1 MPEPDA
7 QGPSRAVTPSIRSG
21 SDAIDSR
28 LNIDQ
33 MQSLIDS
40 ILPFEACLF
49 YQVIPLSIETSSLH
63 LGMVNPKDA
72 AALDYVRRQVSYIK
86 YSVTPWPIDSDWHR
100 QILSQYLSYAAKTK
114 SSNSLTGNTPA
125 WPTSHPEPSRP
136 IAAADD
142 CLTFIV
148 DSPED
153 ITIVDRPQPHR
164 DDLPTQSSAQPSS
177 TGPETLPP
185 PSDSIPSQPP
195 SDPSRPSPPLQLEL
209 AEGGRVFTPAE
220 LRQLAPK
227 PLMQALLHQIL
238 SQGIGRLYLERQAQ
252 SGRVLCSQDGVVQ
265 SVLDDLKLDL
275 FQSVINELKRLTHL
289 PMLPITKT
297 RQVEIERLYQQERVL
312 LRLRIIPG
320 NHGEE
325 ATLQVLRGAA
335 LKFYQQQQMEQLG
348 RDALS
353 TAQTLQQRINT
364 IRDQARRNLE
374 PTSTATLVA
383 VNTLLKEMELQIA
396 KLLQQQGDR
405 TPSDHSSR

>member
-21 SDAIDSR
+21 NDAIDSR
-28 LNIDQ
+28 LNSDQ

-49 YQVIPLSIETSSLH
+49 YQVIPLSIEASSLH
-63 LGMVNPKDA
+63 LGMVNPKDV

-86 YSVTPWPIDSDWHR
+86 YSVTPWAIDSDWHR
-100 QILSQYLSYAAKTK
+100 QILSQYLSYAAKAKTPT
-114 SSNSLTGNTPA
+114 SLAGNTPA
-125 WPTSHPEPSRP
+125 WPTPQPPSTTPTRSAP
-136 IAAADD
+136 AADD

-148 DSPED
+148 DSPDE
-153 ITIVDRPQPHR
+153 ITVVDRSQSAQNGASPQTSTAPTAASAPSGPRPQPS
-164 DDLPTQSSAQPSS
+164 PA
-177 TGPETLPP
+177 
-185 PSDSIPSQPP
+185 
-195 SDPSRPSPPLQLEL
+195 DPGIHAPPLQLEL
-209 AEGGRVFTPAE
+209 TDVNREFTPAE
-220 LRQLAPK
+220 LQQLAPK
-227 PLMQALLHQIL
+227 PLMQALLQQIL

-265 SVLDDLKLDL
+265 SVLDDLTLDL

-405 TPSDHSSR
+405 APSDHSSR